1 MQEKKRMEIEIHKQE
16 VFREVEKRTSLE
28 AAGLPDS
35 FEAVWASE
43 YEGGFLDSY
52 WVEACTAV
60 VQLFKRYIR
69 SDTLI
74 HSLATY
80 DKNETLRM
88 EAEMPSRYDERLT
101 GSVATAVKMMMAA
114 HIAASWLAVK
124 APDVAAKYEEE
135 SKEYAAD
142 LRAKLLYRRDPQ
154 VAIAGKDIEDDT
166 DMEADTEGRGLIRKG
181 TDHLRLIQ
189 YERCDHHFE
198 PGRNHER
205 RDERCPRHRP

>member
-35 FEAVWASE
+35 FEAVWAGE

-74 HSLATY
+74 HSLTAY
-80 DKNETLRM
+80 DKDETLWM

-101 GSVATAVKMMMAA
+101 GSIATAVKMMMAA
-114 HIAASWLAVK
+114 HVAARWLTVK

-142 LRAKLLYRRDPQ
+142 LRAKLLYRCDPQ
-154 VAIAGKDIEDDT
+154 VVIAGKDIEDGT
-166 DMEADTEGRGLIRKG
+166 DMDEDAEGGGLIRKG

-198 PGRNHER
+198 PGRDYER
-205 RDERCPRHRP
+205 RDEHCPRHRP